1 MYNEEALKS
10 IYKYNML
17 FNNISN
23 NNNTEEDA
31 KYNTNLISD
40 FDLENFDPKRYEYYT
55 GLLKVFN
62 NDPETLY
69 NLLNKYNSIKSLK
82 VKEKKIIR
90 EINDYVNKI
99 KDINDNRPV
108 DRVPAVPGGGRATIK
123 TIGGADASN
132 EIEKIKSKVKI
143 LLDEATNLI
152 AKDGEVFPDVEKF
165 INNIKTKDFNSWKDG
180 LNDETIIN
188 TETTEII
195 LGIKEAINL
204 FKKDIALYKE
214 RHQTQTGG
222 IEFKDILTNSD
233 KDKDEAE
240 TAEINK
246 KREEKDIDIKKQRKH
261 EENVLAAEKLVLSA
275 EKLVV
280 QIENAITYISEK
292 NNKVKDGLDEVFS
305 ELDKDNSKNIA
316 KELSEITKEDKAKN
330 KEANLKADSSIGY
343 LNNAINANIDIGSE
357 LYKVSLEEQQGTSQ
371 KKKGFLS
378 VFSKKT
384 PQNEESNT
392 KESADKAIDSLKDA
406 IAPSISVGNELYK
419 VADVGS
425 KEIEKKEKTETKTAE
440 KEAEAAKAAANSAI
454 DYLKDAIAPS
464 INIGDELYKVAKKA
478 STAIENTE
486 KKAEVDTKK
495 ITDAAEAEADKAIN
509 SLKDAIAPSISVGN
523 ELYKVADNVNKETEA
538 STKKTEAS
546 TKKEEEEAKTT
557 ANSAI
562 DSLKDAIA
570 PSISV
575 GNELYNI
582 ADNVNKTET
591 KKEKTETK
599 TAEKEAEAAKAA
611 ANSAI
616 DYLKDAIAPSIS
628 VGNELYKVAE
638 EANKAIKNEAT
649 EVDSAEAN
657 FIESIKGTAL
667 LNSISNIFDKFK
679 GIEDLDIEKIS
690 PAATAEPTAPTTA
703 ATAAAAEQ
711 AAKAAKAAKDQAAK
725 DQAVKDQAAKALEAK
740 ALEAEQAAAKAAAP
754 GKDSQ
759 PNEDEDEDEDE
770 DEESVN
776 DWNKTHEEGED
787 EWIEDKV
794 NNTDIKGETK
804 KKKILLSLPPPK
816 KKEPLPPQDLIPLPP
831 RKHTEQRGGDPNQK
845 YSDDNLKA
853 QYLDTQRYNK
863 IDDNKI
869 INEYR
874 KILNENKKKV
884 VSIKTDNKIEQLS
897 NDIDVYNSLDFD
909 EKESKENTDNIIKKI
924 KDFENDP
931 KNPIEALELSF
942 DDRIVFIIATF
953 FIRYITIIMVQWCI
967 DINIIKSFY
976 EGFIYY
982 AVIYIILFW
991 FIVLF
996 INIDNSF
1003 DVKYMNFNGIIN
1015 SIRTLFYYF
1024 YMGTNGISRLLIHTS
1039 LILLLIVIPI
1049 ILNIK
1054 KKPDFKDEDDQ
1065 ESIKIL
1071 DYEERKQLSKALSLF
1086 TMFIWLFTSIIA
1098 TKF

>member
-99 KDINDNRPV
+99 KNINDNNPV
-108 DRVPAVPGGGRATIK
+108 DGTPAGAPAPAAAPAVGGRSIGIK
-123 TIGGADASN
+123 TVGGAGESN
-132 EIEKIKSKVKI
+132 EIEKIKSKIEK
-143 LLDEATNLI
+143 LLEEAIQLI
-152 AKDGEVFPDVEKF
+152 DKDKTVFKSVQDF
-165 INNIKTKDFNSWKDG
+165 LDNIKDDVFEKWMIG
-180 LNDETIIN
+180 LSEKTIIN
-188 TETTEII
+188 SETRKQISI
-195 LGIKEAINL
+195 IKEAINK
-204 FKKDIALYKE
+204 FKVAISYYNENHEPMK
-214 RHQTQTGG
+214 GG
-222 IEFKDILTNSD
+222 IEFKELLTNSD
-233 KDKDEAE
+233 KEKTQEEKTSKVEKDN
-240 TAEINK
+240 NK
-246 KREEKDIDIKKQRKH
+246 KIKLEEQRKH
-261 EENVLAAEKLVLSA
+261 EKNVLDAEKLVLSA

-292 NNKVKDGLDEVFS
+292 NNKVKDGLDDIFS
-305 ELDKDNSKNIA
+305 ELDKDKDDEIK
-316 KELSEITKEDKAKN
+316 KEESDRQDENEAKN
-330 KEANLKADSSIGY
+330 KEANLKADSAIGL
-343 LNNAINANIDIGSE
+343 LNNVINANIGIGSE
-357 LYKVSLEEQQGTSQ
+357 LYKVASQEQKGTVSE
-371 KKKGFLS
+371 KKGISKL
-378 VFSKKT
+378 FSRSSTSKDV
-384 PQNEESNT
+384 ELNT
-392 KESADKAIDSLKDA
+392 KESDTKESDTAIGLLKDA
-406 IAPSISVGNELYK
+406 VVPSISVSSKLYD
-419 VADVGS
+419 VAKEADTAIEKGKKNTTKIKE
-425 KEIEKKEKTETKTAE
+425 KEIN
-440 KEAEAAKAAANSAI
+440 KATNESDNAI
-454 DYLKDAIAPS
+454 GLLKDA
-464 INIGDELYKVAKKA
+464 
-478 STAIENTE
+478 
-486 KKAEVDTKK
+486 VD
-495 ITDAAEAEADKAIN
+495 
-509 SLKDAIAPSISVGN
+509 
-523 ELYKVADNVNKETEA
+523 
-538 STKKTEAS
+538 
-546 TKKEEEEAKTT
+546 
-557 ANSAI
+557 
-562 DSLKDAIA
+562 

-575 GNELYNI
+575 GNELYNV
-582 ADNVNKTET
+582 AD
-591 KKEKTETK
+591 
-599 TAEKEAEAAKAA
+599 EA
-611 ANSAI
+611 
-616 DYLKDAIAPSIS
+616 
-628 VGNELYKVAE
+628 G
-638 EANKAIKNEAT
+638 KAIKKEAT
-649 EVDSAEAN
+649 DVDSAEAE
-657 FIESIKGTAL
+657 FIDSIKGTDL
-667 LNSISNIFDKFK
+667 LNSISNIFDEFNGIDDL
-679 GIEDLDIEKIS
+679 GIEKTNTTATIAA
-690 PAATAEPTAPTTA
+690 PAA
-703 ATAAAAEQ
+703 ATQ
-711 AAKAAKAAKDQAAK
+711 D
-725 DQAVKDQAAKALEAK
+725 
-740 ALEAEQAAAKAAAP
+740 P
-754 GKDSQ
+754 GM
-759 PNEDEDEDEDE
+759 
-770 DEESVN
+770 
-776 DWNKTHEEGED
+776 G
-787 EWIEDKV
+787 
-794 NNTDIKGETK
+794 
-804 KKKILLSLPPPK
+804 
-816 KKEPLPPQDLIPLPP
+816 
-831 RKHTEQRGGDPNQK
+831 RGGTPSKGGNPNQK

-863 IDDNKI
+863 IKDNKI

-874 KILNENKKKV
+874 NRLTENKDKV

-897 NDIDVYNSLDFD
+897 NDIDIYNSLDFD
-909 EKESKENTDNIIKKI
+909 EKEGKDETDNIIKKI
-924 KDFENDP
+924 RDFENDP
-931 KNPIEALELSF
+931 KNPIEALELTF

-967 DINIIKSFY
+967 DINIIKTFY

-1065 ESIKIL
+1065 ESMKIL

>member
-123 TIGGADASN
+123 TIGGAGVSN

-143 LLDEATNLI
+143 LLDEANDLINKDGKVFSSVNNLI
-152 AKDGEVFPDVEKF
+152 NEIKNDEF
-165 INNIKTKDFNSWKDG
+165 NIWKNG
-180 LNDETIIN
+180 LNDETIIKS
-188 TETTEII
+188 ETAEII

-214 RHQTQTGG
+214 NRQTQIGG

-233 KDKDEAE
+233 KEKTDEE
-240 TAEINK
+240 IAEINK
-246 KREEKDIDIKKQRKH
+246 KHGEKDKKIEEQRKH

-275 EKLVV
+275 EKFVV
-280 QIENAITYISEK
+280 QINNAITYISEK

-305 ELDKDNSKNIA
+305 ELDKDNRKKIA
-316 KELSEITKEDKAKN
+316 KEVSENFKEEKAKN

-357 LYKVSLEEQQGTSQ
+357 LYKVSLEEQQGTAQ
-371 KKKGFLS
+371 KKKDFLS

-392 KESADKAIDSLKDA
+392 KESEDKAIDSLKDA
-406 IAPSISVGNELYK
+406 IAPSINVGNELYK
-419 VADVGS
+419 VAAVGS
-425 KEIEKKEKTETKTAE
+425 KEIVKKEKTIAKTA
-440 KEAEAAKAAANSAI
+440 
-454 DYLKDAIAPS
+454 
-464 INIGDELYKVAKKA
+464 
-478 STAIENTE
+478 TATETE
-486 KKAEVDTKK
+486 KT
-495 ITDAAEAEADKAIN
+495 
-509 SLKDAIAPSISVGN
+509 
-523 ELYKVADNVNKETEA
+523 NV
-538 STKKTEAS
+538 
-546 TKKEEEEAKTT
+546 TT

-582 ADNVNKTET
+582 AADGSKTET
-591 KKEKTETK
+591 KKEKT
-599 TAEKEAEAAKAA
+599 AEKENKKEAEAAKTEADKAINSLKDAIAPSISVGNELYNIADNVSKKTEADTKKTEASTKKEEEEAKTA

-616 DYLKDAIAPSIS
+616 DSLKDAIAPSIS
-628 VGNELYKVAE
+628 VGNELYKVA
-638 EANKAIKNEAT
+638 ADGSKAIEEEEKKKNEADKADEDKANEKEVAFFNAIHGT
-649 EVDSAEAN
+649 E
-657 FIESIKGTAL
+657 L
-667 LNSISNIFDKFK
+667 LNSISETFGSFK
-679 GIEDLDIEKIS
+679 GMDDLGIVNTS
-690 PAATAEPTAPTTA
+690 QT
-703 ATAAAAEQ
+703 ATAAEADLPSNLVQQRQPLKSLPSPLEFLQPIELKPLPPKKLKPLPPKKVGEVSELFTDGSRGDKEVLEELAE
-711 AAKAAKAAKDQAAK
+711 AAKA
-725 DQAVKDQAAKALEAK
+725 
-740 ALEAEQAAAKAAAP
+740 
-754 GKDSQ
+754 
-759 PNEDEDEDEDE
+759 
-770 DEESVN
+770 
-776 DWNKTHEEGED
+776 
-787 EWIEDKV
+787 
-794 NNTDIKGETK
+794 K
-804 KKKILLSLPPPK
+804 K
-816 KKEPLPPQDLIPLPP
+816 
-831 RKHTEQRGGDPNQK
+831 GGDPNQK

-897 NDIDVYNSLDFD
+897 NDIDVYNTLDFD
-909 EKESKENTDNIIKKI
+909 EKESKEKTDNIIKKI

>member
-1 MYNEEALKS
+1 M
-10 IYKYNML
+10 
-17 FNNISN
+17 
-23 NNNTEEDA
+23 
-31 KYNTNLISD
+31 
-40 FDLENFDPKRYEYYT
+40 
-55 GLLKVFN
+55 
-62 NDPETLY
+62 
-69 NLLNKYNSIKSLK
+69 
-82 VKEKKIIR
+82 
-90 EINDYVNKI
+90 
-99 KDINDNRPV
+99 
-108 DRVPAVPGGGRATIK
+108 
-123 TIGGADASN
+123 
-132 EIEKIKSKVKI
+132 
-143 LLDEATNLI
+143 
-152 AKDGEVFPDVEKF
+152 
-165 INNIKTKDFNSWKDG
+165 
-180 LNDETIIN
+180 
-188 TETTEII
+188 
-195 LGIKEAINL
+195 
-204 FKKDIALYKE
+204 
-214 RHQTQTGG
+214 
-222 IEFKDILTNSD
+222 
-233 KDKDEAE
+233 
-240 TAEINK
+240 
-246 KREEKDIDIKKQRKH
+246 
-261 EENVLAAEKLVLSA
+261 
-275 EKLVV
+275 
-280 QIENAITYISEK
+280 
-292 NNKVKDGLDEVFS
+292 
-305 ELDKDNSKNIA
+305 
-316 KELSEITKEDKAKN
+316 
-330 KEANLKADSSIGY
+330 
-343 LNNAINANIDIGSE
+343 
-357 LYKVSLEEQQGTSQ
+357 
-371 KKKGFLS
+371 
-378 VFSKKT
+378 
-384 PQNEESNT
+384 
-392 KESADKAIDSLKDA
+392 
-406 IAPSISVGNELYK
+406 
-419 VADVGS
+419 
-425 KEIEKKEKTETKTAE
+425 
-440 KEAEAAKAAANSAI
+440 
-454 DYLKDAIAPS
+454 
-464 INIGDELYKVAKKA
+464 
-478 STAIENTE
+478 
-486 KKAEVDTKK
+486 
-495 ITDAAEAEADKAIN
+495 
-509 SLKDAIAPSISVGN
+509 
-523 ELYKVADNVNKETEA
+523 
-538 STKKTEAS
+538 
-546 TKKEEEEAKTT
+546 
-557 ANSAI
+557 
-562 DSLKDAIA
+562 
-570 PSISV
+570 
-575 GNELYNI
+575 
-582 ADNVNKTET
+582 
-591 KKEKTETK
+591 
-599 TAEKEAEAAKAA
+599 
-611 ANSAI
+611 
-616 DYLKDAIAPSIS
+616 
-628 VGNELYKVAE
+628 
-638 EANKAIKNEAT
+638 
-649 EVDSAEAN
+649 
-657 FIESIKGTAL
+657 
-667 LNSISNIFDKFK
+667 
-679 GIEDLDIEKIS
+679 
-690 PAATAEPTAPTTA
+690 
-703 ATAAAAEQ
+703 
-711 AAKAAKAAKDQAAK
+711 
-725 DQAVKDQAAKALEAK
+725 
-740 ALEAEQAAAKAAAP
+740 
-754 GKDSQ
+754 
-759 PNEDEDEDEDE
+759 
-770 DEESVN
+770 N

>member
-99 KDINDNRPV
+99 KNINDNNPV
-108 DRVPAVPGGGRATIK
+108 DGTPAGAAAPAAVGGRGTYIK
-123 TIGGADASN
+123 TVGGADESN
-132 EIEKIKSKVKI
+132 EIKKIKSKIEK
-143 LLDEATNLI
+143 LEAEAKELI
-152 AKDGEVFPDVEKF
+152 DKDGTVFASVSKFLVSIKDGDEEKF
-165 INNIKTKDFNSWKDG
+165 ENWKEG
-180 LNDETIIN
+180 LSEKTIIN
-188 TETTEII
+188 SNTRTQISI
-195 LGIKEAINL
+195 IKEAINK
-204 FKKDIALYKE
+204 FKGAIAFYNENHEPMK
-214 RHQTQTGG
+214 GG
-222 IEFKDILTNSD
+222 IKFKELLTNSD
-233 KDKDEAE
+233 KEKTQEEKTSRVEKDA
-240 TAEINK
+240 NK
-246 KREEKDIDIKKQRKH
+246 KLKLEEQRKH
-261 EENVLAAEKLVLSA
+261 EKNVLDAEKLVLSA

-292 NNKVKDGLDEVFS
+292 NNKVKDGLDDIFS
-305 ELDKDNSKNIA
+305 ELDKDKNDEII
-316 KELSEITKEDKAKN
+316 KEESDRQGEIKAKN
-330 KEANLKADSSIGY
+330 KEANLKADSAIGLLKEAVVSSISVSSKLYDVANTGSKEIEK
-343 LNNAINANIDIGSE
+343 NAKAPATAPAPAAAKATATATAAAPAAATAAATAAANSAIN
-357 LYKVSLEEQQGTSQ
+357 
-371 KKKGFLS
+371 
-378 VFSKKT
+378 
-384 PQNEESNT
+384 
-392 KESADKAIDSLKDA
+392 SLKYA
-406 IAPSISVGNELYK
+406 VAPSISVGNELYK
-419 VADVGS
+419 VAAAGS
-425 KEIEKKEKTETKTAE
+425 KEIERVKAKADAEAKAAETKT
-440 KEAEAAKAAANSAI
+440 KATDTKATATETEAANSAI
-454 DYLKDAIAPS
+454 
-464 INIGDELYKVAKKA
+464 
-478 STAIENTE
+478 
-486 KKAEVDTKK
+486 
-495 ITDAAEAEADKAIN
+495 N
-509 SLKDAIAPSISVGN
+509 SLKYAVAPSISVGN
-523 ELYKVADNVNKETEA
+523 ELYKVAKVAATAAATAAETEA
-538 STKKTEAS
+538 T
-546 TKKEEEEAKTT
+546 
-557 ANSAI
+557 
-562 DSLKDAIA
+562 D
-570 PSISV
+570 
-575 GNELYNI
+575 
-582 ADNVNKTET
+582 
-591 KKEKTETK
+591 
-599 TAEKEAEAAKAA
+599 
-611 ANSAI
+611 
-616 DYLKDAIAPSIS
+616 
-628 VGNELYKVAE
+628 
-638 EANKAIKNEAT
+638 
-649 EVDSAEAN
+649 VDSAEAK
-657 FIESIKGTAL
+657 FIDSIKGTKL
-667 LNSISNIFDKFK
+667 LNSISKIFDEFK
-679 GIEDLDIEKIS
+679 GTDDLGIEKTN
-690 PAATAEPTAPTTA
+690 AAATTA
-703 ATAAAAEQ
+703 ATPATPATTSASQDASG
-711 AAKAAKAAKDQAAK
+711 
-725 DQAVKDQAAKALEAK
+725 VTEAIR
-740 ALEAEQAAAKAAAP
+740 
-754 GKDSQ
+754 
-759 PNEDEDEDEDE
+759 
-770 DEESVN
+770 
-776 DWNKTHEEGED
+776 NKR
-787 EWIEDKV
+787 K
-794 NNTDIKGETK
+794 N
-804 KKKILLSLPPPK
+804 LRSLPPVK
-816 KKEPLPPQDLIPLPP
+816 KVSESVIDQ
-831 RKHTEQRGGDPNQK
+831 GGGRLSTGGNPNQK

-863 IDDNKI
+863 IKDNKI

-874 KILNENKKKV
+874 NILNKNKDKV

-909 EKESKENTDNIIKKI
+909 EKESKDETDDIIKKI
-924 KDFENDP
+924 RDFETDP
-931 KNPIEALELSF
+931 KNPIEALELTF

-967 DINIIKSFY
+967 DINIIKTFY

-1065 ESIKIL
+1065 ESMKIL